1 MLTRLGLFV
10 AALLLLPLLARL
22 LAGAPPDWSA
32 LAPTP
37 PAPLAWTL
45 MVAVILPVLTDW
57 RGPRL
62 LGVQRG
68 YYLALAV
75 AGALLGW
82 LLAYLNLFAESWL
95 IPAGHDVIGGLLQ
108 TLLYALLVPAVVV
121 LRAALGRSAALLK
134 LLAGWPALRLTSR
147 TTLTLTLLTLAL
159 LGLTVG
165 SVWPGSGLL
174 WPAPLLLL
182 AGLQGL
188 WHESSIFDGLAQGDW
203 GRVLTAALAGL
214 IVGNLLTFV
223 FVLGGGHLIVQVP
236 PGFAQFG
243 FVLFG
248 LLCLQLSDVI
258 AEAWRGKTRAELFP
272 RKPFPISVVAKK

>member
-32 LAPTP
+32 LAPMP
-37 PAPLAWTL
+37 SAPLAWTL
-45 MVAVILPVLTDW
+45 MVAVILPALADW

-75 AGALLGW
+75 AG
-82 LLAYLNLFAESWL
+82 
-95 IPAGHDVIGGLLQ
+95 
-108 TLLYALLVPAVVV
+108 
-121 LRAALGRSAALLK
+121 
-134 LLAGWPALRLTSR
+134 
-147 TTLTLTLLTLAL
+147 AL

-188 WHESSIFDGLAQGDW
+188 WHESSIFDGLAQGGW

-214 IVGNLLTFV
+214 IVGNLLTFA

-236 PGFAQFG
+236 PVFAQFG